1 MSNNWMGNWC
11 IVRKN
16 KEILILGCR
25 GCRSPSIYYVA
36 LLASAPAFNRNF
48 VREVGGDGFF
58 SVAAVPFPPFAVW
71 GFGFV
76 FWFLVFGFGVWRVL
90 GGKRLRYIAQR
101 KSCML
106 SQDWFVKLAPYG

>member
-1 MSNNWMGNWC
+1 MHSTKKQGNLNFGMS
-11 IVRKN
+11 R
-16 KEILILGCR
+16 L

-48 VREVGGDGFF
+48 VREVGGGGLF

-76 FWFLVFGFGVWRVL
+76 FWVWRVL

-106 SQDWFVKLAPYG
+106 SQGWFMKLAPYG